1 MSANSLNEMVTKNV
15 SPKRRAHQML
25 PKGCGPSI
33 FCARMPACYSPLRR
47 IASSFDELTTL
58 CRVAGSIV
66 YHGDTIDKVS
76 GRWKTIL
83 SLVVG
88 ALFVYLFVHNLDFGE
103 VWAKVRAANRAQL
116 GLALALLIGTY
127 VVRAL
132 RWRTLLEPM
141 AKPPLRALFR
151 ATMIGFSALFLMGR
165 AAEMIIR
172 PATLSMKEKVHPSA
186 SYATVMIER
195 VFDMV
200 MVVFFF
206 AINLVFFEYNERE
219 HNADAMRM
227 FGWIKVTGALLL
239 IAAIAGIYG
248 LSVFRRKR
256 ETALPYLNKKLSR
269 LPRKISTGLMS
280 LFEHISE
287 GLAVLHDARGLTITV
302 SYTVLIWLMVATAH
316 LLVVRAFGIH
326 ADQVPFTGAV
336 FVMGLSM
343 LGSVVPTPGG
353 ATGPFHIATAA
364 ALAFMG
370 VDQDSAKS
378 VAIILHPLIFA
389 PATLFGIYYVAREG
403 LTFGRLK
410 HIAEE
415 TVEPPN
421 VKNDDKPEKK
431 KAVVLSR

>member
-1 MSANSLNEMVTKNV
+1 M
-15 SPKRRAHQML
+15 
-25 PKGCGPSI
+25 
-33 FCARMPACYSPLRR
+33 
-47 IASSFDELTTL
+47 
-58 CRVAGSIV
+58 
-66 YHGDTIDKVS
+66 S

-83 SLVVG
+83 SLVIG
-88 ALFVYLFVHNLDFGE
+88 ALFVYLFVHNLDFGSI
-103 VWAKVRAANRAQL
+103 WTKVRAANRIQL
-116 GLALALLIGTY
+116 GLALAMLVGTY
-127 VVRAL
+127 YVRVL

-165 AAEMIIR
+165 AVEMIVR
-172 PATLSMKEKVHPSA
+172 PAALSMKEKVHPSA

-206 AINLVFFEYNERE
+206 AINLVFFEYAASR
-219 HNADAMRM
+219 HDADAMRL
-227 FGWIKVTGALLL
+227 FGWIKVTGGLLL
-239 IAAIAGIYG
+239 IVAIAGIYG
-248 LSVFRRKR
+248 LSIFRRRR
-256 ETALPYLNKKLSR
+256 EVALAYLERKMVR
-269 LPRKISTGLMS
+269 LPARVSAGAMS
-280 LFEHISE
+280 LLRHLSE
-287 GLAVLHDARGLTITV
+287 GLGVLHDARGLTITV
-302 SYTVLIWLMVATAH
+302 SYTVLLWLMVATAH

-326 ADQVPFTGAV
+326 YDQVPFTGAV

-389 PATLFGIYYVAREG
+389 PATLFGIYYITREG
-403 LTFGRLK
+403 LSFGRLQQ
-410 HIAEE
+410 IGEAEQAPDGE
-415 TVEPPN
+415 LV
-421 VKNDDKPEKK
+421 DDQAEKK
-431 KAVVLSR
+431 KAIALGR